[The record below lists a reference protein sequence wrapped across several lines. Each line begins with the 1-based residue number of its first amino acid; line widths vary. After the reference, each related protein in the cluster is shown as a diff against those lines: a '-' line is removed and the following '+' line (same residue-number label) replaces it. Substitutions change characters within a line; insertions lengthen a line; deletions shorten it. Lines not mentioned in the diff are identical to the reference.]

1 MKRNGAEST
10 SWRTG
15 LVGGLLALSPA
26 LAVAQQAQTPF
37 ASAVLYEVRED
48 INCNPGTST
57 APDCGDTTANGF
69 GTRIADA
76 TLEGAT
82 TGAPAFTGLMRTDA
96 SSILSKVDWTGP
108 AHGKISVQS
117 AVGSTFAVFSGQL
130 NLSLALLS
138 NPPMPLAP
146 ISGTWTGTKG
156 TLHGGGDF
164 SGAFLVPFQLPD
176 LPDLGWFYLELDPA
190 TGRPNGRVV
199 SLRPGEFNPNDPL
212 NGGEFQNGIPLVK
225 LTAGFYKK

>member
-82 TGAPAFTGLMRTDA
+82 TGAIPKRGQFGMLWWWEPGSIAFGEAVDA
-96 SSILSKVDWTGP
+96 
-108 AHGKISVQS
+108 
-117 AVGSTFAVFSGQL
+117 
-130 NLSLALLS
+130 
-138 NPPMPLAP
+138 
-146 ISGTWTGTKG
+146 
-156 TLHGGGDF
+156 
-164 SGAFLVPFQLPD
+164 
-176 LPDLGWFYLELDPA
+176 
-190 TGRPNGRVV
+190 R
-199 SLRPGEFNPNDPL
+199 
-212 NGGEFQNGIPLVK
+212 
-225 LTAGFYKK
+225 